1 MTTRT
6 TSTKTT
12 MTAFYLIGNEDI
24 DNTRPTHQ
32 SAQHNNQPYKKGGE
46 GRDGDEEEGEYD
58 VCRRMTAEG
67 QGGERGQ

>member
-32 SAQHNNQPYKKGGE
+32 SAQHNNQPYKRGGK
-46 GRDGDEEEGEYD
+46 EEMATKKRENTTF
-58 VCRRMTAEG
+58 V
-67 QGGERGQ
+67 GG